1 MTRGSISGMTARKV
15 KISVSLDANLIEVV
29 DRQAARE
36 GSTRSAVMESW
47 LRQVSRAAKVAR
59 LEEETAA
66 YYDALTPPEREED
79 SALVAASS
87 RSTRKLSIDDDSPR
101 RRPPRRRS

>member
-1 MTRGSISGMTARKV
+1 MTARKV

-47 LRQVSRAAKVAR
+47 LRQVSRAARLAR

-66 YYDALTPPEREED
+66 YYDALTPVERDED
-79 SALVAASS
+79 SALTAASA
-87 RSTRKLSIDDDSPR
+87 RSARKLDIDDEASPARKR
-101 RRPPRRRS
+101 RRRRSR